1 MPIQLIQKLV
11 YQLSTNKWTST
22 IGNWENPK
30 TGNRIRKGK
39 FQEKLI
45 VAHPENLEYLFFFLL
60 MKNLDSLLM
69 DKFVL
74 KNFNKTAK

>member
-1 MPIQLIQKLV
+1 MFRYKIINVSIQLIQKLV

-22 IGNWENPK
+22 IGNWENLK

-45 VAHPENLEYLFFFLL
+45 VAHPENLEYLFFFINEKSWFLI
-60 MKNLDSLLM
+60 NG
-69 DKFVL
+69 
-74 KNFNKTAK
+74 